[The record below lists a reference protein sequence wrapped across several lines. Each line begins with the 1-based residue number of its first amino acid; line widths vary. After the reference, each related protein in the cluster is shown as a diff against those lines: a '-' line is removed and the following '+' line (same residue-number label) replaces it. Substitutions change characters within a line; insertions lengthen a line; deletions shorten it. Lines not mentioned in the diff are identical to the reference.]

1 MSYERSSHE
10 TPKGP
15 QRSAEGWVLFV
26 TSISPHSHEED
37 VEDIFLDEGCNP
49 TKLIL
54 DRDRKTGMLLGYALV
69 EFESKE
75 DAEHAIKECNG
86 KEHLGSEIQVNWA
99 FTK

>member
-1 MSYERSSHE
+1 
-10 TPKGP
+10 
-15 QRSAEGWVLFV
+15 
-26 TSISPHSHEED
+26 
-37 VEDIFLDEGCNP
+37 
-49 TKLIL
+49 
-54 DRDRKTGMLLGYALV
+54 MLLGYALI